1 MKSDV
6 AALGCAKLLNI
17 TLQPTQQSPFLHKT
31 MFLSIILRAFVNC
44 VSSRAFGSA
53 AVILPVKCV
62 IHQTEGQTP
71 WRHHYSSPICQKLQ
85 RIQLVQLQSFYLLS
99 DFYTFFFFFFQ
110 IDPQCIHHTMSK
122 NFSSSITTYI
132 SSDLNKLI
140 FPDFSHVK
148 LWVERSLSLVG
159 RYAAALVADW
169 LCTLLV
175 IDVGT
180 YRSRQWL
187 QGKAQLSL
195 LQGLLGK
202 VPKVSLYALDHSYG

>member
-1 MKSDV
+1 MCNSPNGRTDTLETSLFFTYLSETTEDLAGSV
-6 AALGCAKLLNI
+6 AVLL
-17 TLQPTQQSPFLHKT
+17 SSVWFLH
-31 MFLSIILRAFVNC
+31 
-44 VSSRAFGSA
+44 
-53 AVILPVKCV
+53 
-62 IHQTEGQTP
+62 
-71 WRHHYSSPICQKLQ
+71 
-85 RIQLVQLQSFYLLS
+85 
-99 DFYTFFFFFFQ
+99 FFFFFQ
-110 IDPQCIHHTMSK
+110 IDPQCIHHTMRK